1 MGILNK
7 LTGGIFA
14 DVIRCDEP
22 SYLIW
27 KWHPAG
33 TQPGS
38 TVRENAIR
46 FGSSLRVKDGEVAV
60 FVYNQ
65 RNGIYQDYIVG
76 PFDYKISTENL
87 PIISNVIGM
96 GYQGGSPFAAE
107 VYFINLARVIQIP
120 FGVPYFDIYDPRFTD
135 IGVPTAVRG
144 RITFR
149 ITDFVE
155 FIKLHRLATFNLQQ
169 FQFQIRDAVAMYIKK
184 VVANLPKEKNIP
196 VLQIEQQIEEV
207 HERVEKHLQERCAR
221 DFGVEI
227 VSIDISDIEIRKDS
241 EEFKRLQSITVD
253 LQIQAARAKA
263 ETEIQN
269 MRDRQRI
276 TITDEAER
284 LRIQREEAQ
293 YAKRKRT
300 QQENLSVYQIEQQ
313 AAVGVAG
320 AQALEQAGTGGFNP
334 GGMVAGV
341 AVGAALGQGIVGA
354 VNNVMGTPSVNK
366 TFVGAVIP
374 SVPNISYYVAVG
386 KKPCGPF
393 GYEALEKMKAE
404 GGFTEK
410 SLVWKKGMENW
421 VKAGEILELESLF
434 IEIPDIPDIPEEED
448 GIPAIPD

>member
-1 MGILNK
+1 MGLLDK
-7 LTGGIFA
+7 LTGGFFA

-27 KWHPAG
+27 KWHPEG
-33 TQPGS
+33 TLPGS
-38 TVRENAIR
+38 TKRENAIR

-65 RNGIYQDYIVG
+65 HNGVYQDYIVG
-76 PFDYKISTENL
+76 PYDYMITTENL
-87 PIISNVIGM
+87 PVISSVIGM

-107 VYFINLARVIQIP
+107 VYFINLARIIQIP

-155 FIKLHRLATFNLQQ
+155 FIKLHRLATFDLQQ
-169 FQFQIRDAVAMYIKK
+169 FQIQVRDAVAMYVKK
-184 VVANLPKEKNIP
+184 VVANLPREKNFS
-196 VLQIEQQIEEV
+196 VLQIEQQIDEV

-227 VSIDISDIEIRKDS
+227 VAIDISDIEIRKES
-241 EEFKRLQSITVD
+241 EEYKRLQSVTAD
-253 LQIQAARAKA
+253 LQIQTARAKA

-269 MRDRQRI
+269 MKDRQKI
-276 TITDEAER
+276 TVTDEAER

-293 YAKRKRT
+293 YAKRKKT
-300 QQENLSVYQIEQQ
+300 QQENLTAFQIEQQ

-320 AQALEQAGTGGFNP
+320 AQGLGQSGNGGFNP

-341 AVGAALGQGIVGA
+341 AVGAALGQSVAGT
-354 VNNVMGTPSVNK
+354 VNNIMGAPSPNGA
-366 TFVGAVIP
+366 FVGAVIP
-374 SVPNISYYVAVG
+374 NNQNISYYVAVG
-386 KKPCGPF
+386 KKPMGPF

-404 GGFTEK
+404 GGLTEQ
-410 SLVWKKGMENW
+410 SFVWKKGMDKW
-421 VKAGEILELESLF
+421 VKAGDVLELEPLF
-434 IEIPDIPDIPEEED
+434 IEIPEIPDIPDEEED
-448 GIPAIPD
+448 FPDIPD